1 LIDTL
6 ASQFETVSAFN
17 PGQYDQALDELQQSM
32 DLERRVTSEAFIG
45 LGIPKLLEP
54 SWRRFVLAAEDYIRD
69 SYPDPNYPAGG
80 GQCVYCRQP
89 LESEAVELLLKYR
102 QFCNSSAQEAITRAK
117 SKLAVVAA
125 PFLQLDTAALAETQA
140 LLQTADDAIL
150 RRAVTTFGTLQLLRE
165 AVTRNERPEFADA
178 ILQTGGLA
186 TEMRLQI
193 SQMQQSIT
201 DLSQQETDRQAI
213 VGKYAQRLAE
223 LRERSALTR
232 LIPQLRT
239 YDANLELMTR
249 AEVELANFMSYKKSL
264 TMTAKEASEKLLNEA
279 FQAKFKEECKC
290 LRAPDVKLVF
300 PGRQGKVVRHKTVG
314 EGYKLSSILSEG
326 EQKAIAL
333 ADFLAELSLRPQ
345 RVTVVFDDP
354 VTSLDYRR
362 IGEVSERLSNLAQQ
376 CQVIV
381 FTHNIMFLA
390 QLMDAMGKDLLYYD
404 VRQTACPGFVSV
416 GTHPRIDSFKNL
428 KTRINSAVQAA
439 RGISNAEEQRKAVE
453 VIYDHIRSACEV
465 FVEQELLQ
473 KLSERF
479 LPNLKM
485 TVLAKIKYDKLQPAA
500 EATLDVFEKA
510 CRFIP
515 GHSQPLE
522 TLSIAPTLDEAEKD
536 WNKLLEAKKEYD
548 S

>member
-1 LIDTL
+1 
-6 ASQFETVSAFN
+6 
-17 PGQYDQALDELQQSM
+17 
-32 DLERRVTSEAFIG
+32 
-45 LGIPKLLEP
+45 
-54 SWRRFVLAAEDYIRD
+54 
-69 SYPDPNYPAGG
+69 
-80 GQCVYCRQP
+80 
-89 LESEAVELLLKYR
+89 
-102 QFCNSSAQEAITRAK
+102 
-117 SKLAVVAA
+117 
-125 PFLQLDTAALAETQA
+125 
-140 LLQTADDAIL
+140 
-150 RRAVTTFGTLQLLRE
+150 
-165 AVTRNERPEFADA
+165 
-178 ILQTGGLA
+178 
-186 TEMRLQI
+186 
-193 SQMQQSIT
+193 
-201 DLSQQETDRQAI
+201 
-213 VGKYAQRLAE
+213 
-223 LRERSALTR
+223 
-232 LIPQLRT
+232 
-239 YDANLELMTR
+239 MTR